1 MITVTLYHRGSNDE
15 NQQVL
20 EFLEELQKTV
30 PHRLV
35 QIDIES
41 DPLLLEAFAHQS
53 PLVEVGPYRLRSP
66 ITKTDLQVALGAA
79 SDRARH
85 LDSADPAYKERVERG
100 KKITGADRFTYWFST
115 YYIILFNVL
124 AFLYVGLPFFA
135 PVLMKADLP
144 APARV
149 IYTIYSPLCHQLA
162 FRSWF
167 IFGEQPYYPR
177 ALAQIPDVLTYEEL
191 AGREQADLFNAR
203 GFIGNPEVGYK
214 VALCQR
220 DVAIYG
226 AIFLFGVI
234 YAISG
239 RRFKII
245 PWYFWVVLGLVPIG
259 LDGVSQLP
267 SLMGSLA
274 PDWIPIRESTP
285 FLRSITGGMFGLMTA
300 WYVYPLID
308 ESMRETRRM
317 IARKMAV
324 VEQTQDSPR

>member
-1 MITVTLYHRGSNDE
+1 MITVTLYHRSSDE
-15 NQQVL
+15 DSQQVL
-20 EFLEELQKTV
+20 AYLEELQHLV

-41 DPLLLEAFAHQS
+41 DPLLREAFAHQAA
-53 PLVEVGPYRLRSP
+53 LVEVGPYRLRSP

-79 SDRARH
+79 RDRARH
-85 LDSADPAYKERVERG
+85 LDATDPAYKERVERG
-100 KKITGADRFTYWFST
+100 KKISGADRFTYWFST
-115 YYIILFNVL
+115 YYIALFNLL

-135 PVLMKADLP
+135 PLMMKADLQ

-177 ALAQIPDVLTYEEL
+177 ALAQIPGVLTYEEL
-191 AGREQADLFNAR
+191 AGREQADLLDAR
-203 GFIGNPEVGYK
+203 SFIGNPRLGYK

-226 AIFLFGVI
+226 AIFLFGI
-234 YAISG
+234 IFWISG
-239 RRFKII
+239 RRIKII
-245 PWYFWVVLGLVPIG
+245 PWYFWLVLGLGPIG
-259 LDGVSQLP
+259 LDGASQLP

-274 PDWIPIRESTP
+274 PAWFPIRESTP
-285 FLRSITGGMFGLMTA
+285 LLRSITGGMFGWMTA
-300 WYVYPLID
+300 WYVYPLIE
-308 ESMRETRRM
+308 ESMKETRQM
-317 IARKMAV
+317 IARKMAIV
-324 VEQTQDSPR
+324 DQARNSP